1 MKPKGNTSVRE
12 LLGENKFSNSPFRDY
27 TDETY
32 KRIVEALGG
41 PENEEIRNRNVP
53 FELTKDQKIAF
64 YQDVKDRVRNGATP
78 DEIARDVL
86 ASMEEHLR
94 EKQQEAKGEVNPKLK
109 GGKGGFKRVE

>member
-1 MKPKGNTSVRE
+1 LKPKGNTSVQE
-12 LLGENKFSNSPFRDY
+12 LLGENKFSTSPDRDY

-41 PENEEIRNRNVP
+41 SDQIKNKVP
-53 FELTKDQKIAF
+53 FALSKEQKISV
-64 YQDVKDRVRNGATP
+64 YQDLRDRIESGNTP

-86 ASMEEHLR
+86 ACMEEHLK
-94 EKQQEAKGEVNPKLK
+94 EKEAEAYGVENPKLK

>member
-12 LLGENKFSNSPFRDY
+12 LLGENKFSTSPDRDY

-41 PENEEIRNRNVP
+41 EKEIKQKVP
-53 FELTKDQKIAF
+53 FAFSREEKISV
-64 YQDVKDRVRNGATP
+64 YQDLKDRLKDGQDP

-86 ASMEEHLR
+86 ACMEEHLK
-94 EKQQEAKGEVNPKLK
+94 EKETEAYGETNSKLK
-109 GGKGGFKRVE
+109 GGKGKFRRVE